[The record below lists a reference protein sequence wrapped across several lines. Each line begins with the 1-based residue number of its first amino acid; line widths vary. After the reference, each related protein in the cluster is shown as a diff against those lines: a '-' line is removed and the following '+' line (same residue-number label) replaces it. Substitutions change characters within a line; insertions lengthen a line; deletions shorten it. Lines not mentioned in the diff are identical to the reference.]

1 MFIERTS
8 RFYPHVQVLFFCLL
22 IAVLFVAGQ
31 NMPTFFGAFHYLSV
45 GVFVSVGLLFL
56 TYFWVKREG
65 TTLETL
71 GLRWREHITSHSF
84 IGLFAG
90 LSVMAIIYAV
100 VWLVTNAEIKVLPET
115 VLSSFLIKAVP
126 TLLALALMEELAFRG
141 YLLFKLRQLLNTRVA
156 IYATAIVFGL
166 YHGLVIE
173 SLIGPAVWG
182 LLFALLAFWS
192 RGLAM
197 PTMFHFALNFAQAIF
212 DSKPKY
218 TPGLYEFVIPDEAT
232 ANLVNQVGLAI
243 QGALLVI
250 AIILIEVYCRKEQG
264 RSR

>member
-1 MFIERTS
+1 MLIQRTS
-8 RFYPHVQVLFFCLL
+8 RIFPVTHLLLFCILL
-22 IAVLFVAGQ
+22 AALFVAAQ
-31 NMPTFFGAFHYLSV
+31 AMPVYFGAFHYLSV

-71 GLRWREHITSHSF
+71 GLRWREHIMSHSF

-90 LSVMAIIYAV
+90 LSVMAIIYVV
-100 VWLVTNAEIKVLPET
+100 VWHSTDAEIKVLPET
-115 VLSSFLIKAVP
+115 VLFSFLLKAVP

-182 LLFALLAFWS
+182 LVFALLAFWS

-218 TPGLYEFVIPDEAT
+218 TPGLYEFVISDEAT
-232 ANLVNQVGLAI
+232 ANLVYQVGLAI
-243 QGALLVI
+243 QGGILVI
-250 AIILIEVYCRKEQG
+250 AIVLIEVYCRKENG
-264 RSR
+264 LSR

>member
-1 MFIERTS
+1 
-8 RFYPHVQVLFFCLL
+8 
-22 IAVLFVAGQ
+22 
-31 NMPTFFGAFHYLSV
+31 MPTFFGAFHYLSV
-45 GVFVSVGLLFL
+45 GVFVSVGLLLL

-71 GLRWREHITSHSF
+71 GLRWREHIISHSF
-84 IGLFAG
+84 IGLLAG
-90 LSVMAIIYAV
+90 LTVMAIIYAV

-115 VLSSFLIKAVP
+115 VLSSFLLKAVP

-182 LLFALLAFWS
+182 LVFALLAFWS